1 MTWNDVRFFFNWRK
15 WRKKTIARHANTR
28 LLFLDASL
36 TAGMG
41 TFGGVVF
48 DRPIIALSPA
58 NLIAILS
65 GLEKLHPEAKAKFNE
80 WRYSSMKTK
89 IL

>member
-1 MTWNDVRFFFNWRK
+1 MNWNDVRFFFNWRK
-15 WRKKTIARHANTR
+15 WRKKSIERQASRR
-28 LLFLDASL
+28 FFFLDASL
-36 TAGMG
+36 QAEMG
-41 TFGGVVF
+41 TFGCVVF

-58 NLIAILS
+58 NIIAILS
-65 GLEKLHPEAKAKFNE
+65 ELEKLDPEAKAKFNE